1 MNLHLDTPISI
12 GIPFFNAEKY
22 LIDAIRSIFCQTH
35 NNWELILLDDGS
47 TDNSFK
53 LAKSINDKRVRVFS
67 DGLRKGL
74 SYRLNDITTLSKYS
88 FIARMDADDLIAPN
102 KFEKQIRILIDN
114 PNIDLISTN
123 SFSIDKYDTLLGIG
137 FKSHNDFSKDE
148 LLHKKGHGIVH
159 PSIMGRKEWFL
170 RNPYNNNIMIGQDY
184 DLWIRAA
191 GKKDFKILILDEPLF
206 YYREEMNIT
215 LKKLMGAY
223 ETKYKVL
230 KRHSEKNNFYFFIK
244 FKLKVFI
251 IRLLDKLNFLK
262 LLSKR
267 RTKRFN
273 KSEKKLFNENL
284 TIIKNTKLPGVD
296 F

>member
-1 MNLHLDTPISI
+1 
-12 GIPFFNAEKY
+12 
-22 LIDAIRSIFCQTH
+22 
-35 NNWELILLDDGS
+35 
-47 TDNSFK
+47 
-53 LAKSINDKRVRVFS
+53 
-67 DGLRKGL
+67 
-74 SYRLNDITTLSKYS
+74 
-88 FIARMDADDLIAPN
+88 
-102 KFEKQIRILIDN
+102 
-114 PNIDLISTN
+114 
-123 SFSIDKYDTLLGIG
+123 
-137 FKSHNDFSKDE
+137 
-148 LLHKKGHGIVH
+148 
-159 PSIMGRKEWFL
+159 
-170 RNPYNNNIMIGQDY
+170 
-184 DLWIRAA
+184 
-191 GKKDFKILILDEPLF
+191 
-206 YYREEMNIT
+206 MNIT

-267 RTKRFN
+267 RAKRFN

>member
-1 MNLHLDTPISI
+1 MLHQNTPISI

-47 TDNSFK
+47 TDNSLK
-53 LAKSINDKRVRVFS
+53 LAKSINDKRIRVFS

-74 SYRLNDITTLSKYS
+74 SYRLNDITMLSNYS
-88 FIARMDADDLIAPN
+88 FIARMDADDLLAPN
-102 KFEKQIRILIDN
+102 KFEKQVKILIDD

-123 SFSIDKYDTLLGIG
+123 SYSIDKYDTLLGKG
-137 FKSHNDFSKDE
+137 FKSYNDFSKDE
-148 LLHKKGHGIVH
+148 LLHKKRHGIVH

-170 RNPYNNNIMIGQDY
+170 RNPYNNNITIGQDY

-191 GKKDFKILILDEPLF
+191 EKKDFKILILDEPLF

-223 ETKYKVL
+223 ETKYRVL
-230 KRHSEKNNFYFFIK
+230 KKHSDKNNFYFFIK
-244 FKLKVFI
+244 FKLKVII

-262 LLSKR
+262 LLLKR
-267 RTKRFN
+267 RTKRLN
-273 KSEKKLFNENL
+273 KNEKKLFNENL
-284 TIIKNTKLPGVD
+284 KIIKTTKLPGLD

>member
-1 MNLHLDTPISI
+1 MTLNQDTPISV
-12 GIPFFNAEKY
+12 GISFFNAEKY
-22 LIDAIRSIFCQTH
+22 LADAIRSIFCQTH

-47 TDNSFK
+47 TDNSLK

-102 KFEKQIRILIDN
+102 KFEKQVKILIDN
-114 PNIDLISTN
+114 PNLDLISTN
-123 SFSIDKYDTLLGIG
+123 SFSIDKYDTLLGKG
-137 FKSHNDFSKDE
+137 FKSHNDFSKNG

-159 PSIMGRKEWFL
+159 ASIMGRKEWFL
-170 RNPYNNNIMIGQDY
+170 RNPYNNNIITGQDY

-191 GKKDFKILILDEPLF
+191 EKKDFKILILDEPLF

-223 ETKYKVL
+223 ETKYRVFKI
-230 KRHSEKNNFYFFIK
+230 HSYKNNFYFFIK
-244 FKLKVFI
+244 YKLKVFI

-273 KSEKKLFNENL
+273 KSEKKLFNKNL
-284 TIIKNTKLPGVD
+284 ALIKSIKLPGID
-296 F
+296 Y